1 MMSVH
6 STTTVRYV
14 LSLLLLL
21 QLAHSYSHHYC
32 YTRSSVMLYVHAG
45 ALS

>member
-1 MMSVH
+1 MMSER
-6 STTTVRYV
+6 STTTVRNV

-32 YTRSSVMLYVHAG
+32 YTRSTVMLLVCT
-45 ALS
+45 L